1 VLYAFV
7 IVRIDRRDLAED
19 FSYPAVFIPILSYG
33 AAITLGFSLVIY
45 VVIRAIGWVIGGF
58 AS

>member
-1 VLYAFV
+1 M
-7 IVRIDRRDLAED
+7 
-19 FSYPAVFIPILSYG
+19 SYG
-33 AAITLGFSLVIY
+33 VAITLDFSLVIY